1 MCPCHAIVRRFVC
14 DSTTKP
20 DIPDIAGIK
29 VTVIRGINT
38 PRNIYGFITLNT
50 SRDKAHNMDA
60 ISINIQITITIL
72 FKARVIITQNN
83 RITAKSTGCSYTQST
98 IQLTTR

>member
-14 DSTTKP
+14 GSTTKP

-29 VTVIRGINT
+29 VTVICGINT
-38 PRNIYGFITLNT
+38 PRNIYGFITLNAT
-50 SRDKAHNMDA
+50 GDKAHNMDV
-60 ISINIQITITIL
+60 ISINIQITVAIL

-83 RITAKSTGCSYTQST
+83 RVTAKSTGCTDAQCT
-98 IQLTTR
+98 IQLTSR